1 MKLKLIFLLFGLSIA
16 FFGKSQTDSCRVIRV
31 TDKNLNS
38 TSVIT
43 ESYSPDGIYLLQ
55 NAIYNLKISGKTYT
69 NYRILKIWNDS
80 LQIAWTL
87 DSIPSFS
94 FAISEIEKVIFPS
107 LNDGVVGFPHP
118 SMKAKKYQFEMDC
131 RVPFRLKPIK
141 VCLDYECEEKTYGYP
156 FVVSGYKWKPV
167 IRNDGKT
174 LMLDN
179 QVTHTLQRN

>member
-1 MKLKLIFLLFGLSIA
+1 MRLIFSLLCLSVSIH
-16 FFGKSQTDSCRVIRV
+16 GKSQADSCRVIRV
-31 TDKNLNS
+31 TEKKLNS
-38 TSVIT
+38 TSQIT

-55 NAIYNLKISGKTYT
+55 NAIYNLKISGQTFT

-87 DSIPSFS
+87 DSLPSSS
-94 FAISEIEKVIFPS
+94 FEISEIEKVIFPS

-131 RVPFRLKPIK
+131 RIPYRLKPIE
-141 VCLDYECEEKTYGYP
+141 VCLDDDCEKKTYGYP